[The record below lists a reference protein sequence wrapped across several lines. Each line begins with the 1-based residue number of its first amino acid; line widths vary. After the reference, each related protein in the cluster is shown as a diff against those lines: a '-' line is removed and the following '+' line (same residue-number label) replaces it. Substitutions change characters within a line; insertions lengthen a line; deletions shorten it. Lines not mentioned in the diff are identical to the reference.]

1 MEHITGDEDRV
12 REEMFRIPGFVIRRY
27 RPGDQDEARRILA
40 GGLTGLA
47 GPAFR
52 SAIRAPSNL
61 GLLLAASGAV
71 HALTASPVCTATA
84 FLALLAL
91 VYLACRGPFTG
102 YVREILNG
110 DMADIARHYLS
121 ALGGCFWVAEEEEEE
136 EGGAATG
143 GRGGGRLA
151 GIVAAKAEPADMPTA
166 CHLYRLSVDPRCR
179 GRGLARGLIQVVLDF
194 ARDGGFCLCALDTT
208 SVQQPALRLYQRMGF
223 QLVGTEPVSLGF
235 LSRLSQI
242 DVCHL
247 EKRMELAPAL
257 PADPRET
264 PAPGAPHDDQVDGGD
279 SNPEEKLESAA

>member
-1 MEHITGDEDRV
+1 MMEHITGDEDRV
-12 REEMFRIPGFVIRRY
+12 REEMVRIPGFVIRRY
-27 RPGDQDEARRILA
+27 RPEDRDEARRILA

-47 GPAFR
+47 WPAFR
-52 SAIRAPSNL
+52 SAIMVPSNF
-61 GLLLAASGAV
+61 GLLLAACGAV

-102 YVREILNG
+102 YVRETLKG

-121 ALGGCFWVAEEEEEE
+121 APGCCFWVAEEEE
-136 EGGAATG
+136 GGAVTG

-151 GIVAAKAEPADMPTA
+151 GIVAAKAEPADRPTA

-179 GRGLARGLIQVVLDF
+179 GRGLARGLTQVVLDF
-194 ARDGGFCLCALDTT
+194 ARDGGFRLCALATT

-242 DVCHL
+242 DICYL
-247 EKRMELAPAL
+247 EKRIELAP
-257 PADPRET
+257 
-264 PAPGAPHDDQVDGGD
+264 G
-279 SNPEEKLESAA
+279 